1 MAYLF
6 LLTSII
12 TEVFASTMLKL
23 SNGFT
28 KKLPIVGVIVGYG
41 LCFYLLSLTLLELPL
56 GFSYAVWSGLGT
68 ILTAVMGVVLFGEKI
83 NRQGLFGIALLL
95 IGIILLNISK

>member
-1 MAYLF
+1 MAYLL

-28 KKLPIVGVIVGYG
+28 KKLPIIGVVVGYG

-68 ILTAVMGVVLFGEKI
+68 ILTAVMGVVLFEEKI
-83 NRQGLFGIALLL
+83 NRQGLLGIALLL
-95 IGIILLNISK
+95 VGIILLNISK